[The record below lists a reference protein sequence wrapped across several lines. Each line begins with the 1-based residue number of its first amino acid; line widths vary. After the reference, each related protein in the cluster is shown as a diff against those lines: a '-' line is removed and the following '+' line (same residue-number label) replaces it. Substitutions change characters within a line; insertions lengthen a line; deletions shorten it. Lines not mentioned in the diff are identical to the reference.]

1 LILGRDLVRDRAR
14 EVPEVNAELVQLL
27 EHLILS
33 HLTLPE
39 WGSPR
44 LPLIPECLIRTR

>member
-1 LILGRDLVRDRAR
+1 VRDAARAQGD
-14 EVPEVNAELVQLL
+14 VNAELVQLL
-27 EHLILS
+27 EHVIVT

-44 LPLIPECLIRTR
+44 RPSLQVNRPTAAA

>member
-1 LILGRDLVRDRAR
+1 VRDAAR
-14 EVPEVNAELVQLL
+14 EQGDVNPELVQLL
-27 EHLILS
+27 EHVIVT

-44 LPLIPECLIRTR
+44 CTSLQVLRPSAAA